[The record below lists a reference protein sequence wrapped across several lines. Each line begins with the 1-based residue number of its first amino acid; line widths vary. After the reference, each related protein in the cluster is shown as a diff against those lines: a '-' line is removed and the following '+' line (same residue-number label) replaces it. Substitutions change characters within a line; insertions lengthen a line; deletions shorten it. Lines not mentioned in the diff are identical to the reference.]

1 MADTLNFELVSPE
14 RKLASVEAEMVTI
27 PGMMG
32 DLTAMANHAPFLTN
46 MRPGF
51 VVVRNGS
58 SEDGYFVTGGFA
70 EISSNTI
77 SVLAEDAGRRH
88 PGPQA
93 GGAAKAQRLQ
103 GAAGPGSRLSGKPF
117 AGRIGACQRRALLHS
132 DRDEAFPGLALRRAG
147 FTPPFRHG
155 NPLAEFTPP
164 DIQAR
169 GFRVNR
175 RTRQKPA
182 HRYRA

>member
-32 DLTAMANHAPFLTN
+32 NLTAMANHAPFLTN

-77 SVLAEDAGRRH
+77 SVLAEEAIEKATVNRAFIEEKITQAEQALADATPARK
-88 PGPQA
+88 QA
-93 GGAAKAQRLQ
+93 ALQ
-103 GAAGPGSRLSGKPF
+103 KLNDYK
-117 AGRIGACQRRALLHS
+117 ALLGQV
-132 DRDEAFPGLALRRAG
+132 PG
-147 FTPPFRHG
+147 
-155 NPLAEFTPP
+155 
-164 DIQAR
+164 
-169 GFRVNR
+169 
-175 RTRQKPA
+175 
-182 HRYRA
+182 